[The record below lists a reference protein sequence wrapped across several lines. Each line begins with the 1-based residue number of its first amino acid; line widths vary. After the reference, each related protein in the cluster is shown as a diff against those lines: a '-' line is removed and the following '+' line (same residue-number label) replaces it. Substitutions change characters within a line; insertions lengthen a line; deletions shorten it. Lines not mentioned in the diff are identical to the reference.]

1 MRAAYIIHNKRYG
14 FFLHPSNSPPLP
26 FHFFLHAPCE
36 EEEVQG
42 KIGPNQKSHFIFIDI
57 ILSGGQK
64 FHSGYLGCPQSTTT
78 VTQISQTNSFNPNT
92 ALHTMHQYLFEY
104 MLRATQ
110 RNVKQNDCM
119 AAQNGAF
126 RVDLNCLLQCDF

>member
-1 MRAAYIIHNKRYG
+1 MVSFFIHPTVHHWY
-14 FFLHPSNSPPLP
+14 FIHI
-26 FHFFLHAPCE
+26 FLHAPCE
-36 EEEVQG
+36 EEELQR

-92 ALHTMHQYLFEY
+92 ALHT
-104 MLRATQ
+104 R
-110 RNVKQNDCM
+110 V
-119 AAQNGAF
+119 AQCIDKEILIGKNY
-126 RVDLNCLLQCDF
+126 DIDIDKEKIEILIIY